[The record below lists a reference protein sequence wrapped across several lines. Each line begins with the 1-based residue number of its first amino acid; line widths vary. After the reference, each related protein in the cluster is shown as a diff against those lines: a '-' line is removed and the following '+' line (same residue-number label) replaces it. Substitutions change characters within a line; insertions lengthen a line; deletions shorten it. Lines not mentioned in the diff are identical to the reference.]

1 MPRGCG
7 CGRRPGRTR
16 AAEPTGVTRLLVLT
30 AIDLEARDLARHL
43 GLAPVSGSA
52 WPRFAGGAIE
62 VVAVGIGAAHLPARL
77 EGAAPALV
85 VSAGACGALAPE
97 LAVGA
102 LVVPETVLAPD
113 GRRRATAAAGGLRRH
128 GTLVT
133 TDRVLE
139 DAAAK
144 SRLWLSTGAL
154 AVDMESW
161 AILDWAAARGA
172 PGTVVRGVGD
182 PAGRGVPADLARVV
196 HDGRVRPMRAVS
208 AMLARPRAFA
218 DAMALRAGTAAALK
232 TVATAL
238 GTLAR
243 SI

>member
-1 MPRGCG
+1 M
-7 CGRRPGRTR
+7 
-16 AAEPTGVTRLLVLT
+16 TRLLVLT
-30 AIDLEARDLARHL
+30 AIDLEARELARHL
-43 GLAPVSGSA
+43 GLAPVAGSA
-52 WPRFAGGAIE
+52 WPHFSGGAIE
-62 VVAVGIGAAHLPARL
+62 VVAVGVGAGHLAARL
-77 EGAAPALV
+77 ARPSAPRLV
-85 VSAGACGALAPE
+85 VSAGTCGALAPE

-113 GRRRATAAAGGLRRH
+113 GRRLSTAAAGALPRH
-128 GTLVT
+128 GTLLT

-154 AVDMESW
+154 AADMESA
-161 AILDWAAARGA
+161 AILAWALDREV
-172 PGTVVRGVGD
+172 PGSVVRAVSD

-208 AMLARPRAFA
+208 AVLARPRALA

-232 TVATAL
+232 AVATAL
-238 GTLAR
+238 GTLSR
-243 SI
+243 HL